1 MVKKSAPTEKKS
13 RKVGRPTV
21 CSKALTERICSRL
34 AAGESLNSI
43 CKDDGMPAKA
53 NVFKWLLSDSDTYK
67 EFRDKYAKAREIQYH
82 QMADEILNIA
92 DDGTNDYIELAG
104 DEGAAAAYRVN
115 GEAVA
120 RSRLRVDTRKWF
132 MSKVLPK
139 FADKQVVDHTSSDR
153 SMTPKDTSS
162 AVLAAIE
169 AKYGAKP
176 TTDS

>member
-1 MVKKSAPTEKKS
+1 M
-13 RKVGRPTV
+13 GRPTV
-21 CSKALTERICSRL
+21 CSKLLTERICGRL

-43 CKDDGMPAKA
+43 CKDESMPDKS
-53 NVFKWLLSDSDTYK
+53 NVFRWLLSDSDVYK
-67 EFRDKYAKAREIQYH
+67 DFRDKYAKAREIQYH

-104 DEGAAAAYRVN
+104 DEGASAAYRVN

-139 FADKQVVDHTSSDR
+139 FADKQVIDHKSTDG
-153 SMTPKDTSS
+153 SMSPKGFS
-162 AVLAAIE
+162 ADEYAAAQ
-169 AKYGAKP
+169 AKLKTELP
-176 TTDS
+176 DLD

>member
-13 RKVGRPTV
+13 RKIGRPTV
-21 CSKALTERICSRL
+21 CSKALTDRICGRL

-43 CKDDGMPAKA
+43 CKDDGMPAKG

-67 EFRDKYAKAREIQYH
+67 DFRDKYAKAREIQYH

-92 DDGTNDYIELAG
+92 DDGTNDYIESAG

-139 FADKQVVDHTSSDR
+139 FADKQIVDHKSTDGTMS
-153 SMTPKDTSS
+153 PKGFTADEY
-162 AVLAAIE
+162 AAAQSKLKAE
-169 AKYGAKP
+169 LP
-176 TTDS
+176 DLD